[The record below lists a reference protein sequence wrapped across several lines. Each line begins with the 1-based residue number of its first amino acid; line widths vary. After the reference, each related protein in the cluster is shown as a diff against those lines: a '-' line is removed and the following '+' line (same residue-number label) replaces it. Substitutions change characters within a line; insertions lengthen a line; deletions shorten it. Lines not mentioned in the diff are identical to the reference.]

1 MVTTSNS
8 LDHTDVDDEIMRKN
22 GKLRILVAQDL
33 ISFSFSV
40 PIFLDASIKDMEGAA
55 IAWVAEM
62 HDVPFFGVKV
72 ITDLVDGERPT
83 EVEFLENL
91 QKAANSLQRSVPKI
105 IEFIAGKSVNALN

>member
-1 MVTTSNS
+1 
-8 LDHTDVDDEIMRKN
+8 
-22 GKLRILVAQDL
+22 
-33 ISFSFSV
+33 
-40 PIFLDASIKDMEGAA
+40 MEGAA

-91 QKAANSLQRSVPKI
+91 QKAAKSLKGSIPKI
-105 IEFIAGKSVNALN
+105 IEFIAGKSVNGLN